1 MPGLL
6 LAGQTF
12 FPIGQLTLGL
22 ARRKVQHFGFTGA
35 YS

>member
-12 FPIGQLTLGL
+12 FPVGQLTLGRG
-22 ARRKVQHFGFTGA
+22 RRKVRPFGFTGA